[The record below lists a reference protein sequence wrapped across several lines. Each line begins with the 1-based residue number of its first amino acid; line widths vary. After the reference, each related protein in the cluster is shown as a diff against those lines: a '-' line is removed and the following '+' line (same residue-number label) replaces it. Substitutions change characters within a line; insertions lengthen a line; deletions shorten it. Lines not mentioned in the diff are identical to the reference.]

1 VTQRLEP
8 DAHEQSPRARGLA
21 AVWPTYADPEA
32 VSDRAR
38 RPDPPRPVFGRSVF
52 GDWLVLR
59 EIAAP
64 GGGALGL
71 GLATTE
77 DVTRALRGALLRHAD
92 DPPPTVLSG
101 HEPDGRPLARPH
113 VAFLA
118 LPALD
123 AGEPTGAIGGVA
135 IALPR
140 DIEASD
146 LQAIL
151 LAAARW
157 ERSGLRLTLGR
168 LGAMQL
174 ERCDG
179 PGEGG
184 APPDLSAWTGPAR
197 RWASVTPVALDRNPG
212 DLTSPDPSAAARSAE
227 EIVTRGCAHICLPP
241 PTRVRV
247 MRRSRFPAAPP
258 APAFMPFPRRASG
271 KLKRVCVHVELEF
284 AEPVAG
290 PVVLGVGRYAGVGL
304 CGRYGRLAAYCRSVE
319 LRQRRS
325 TQGDER

>member
-1 VTQRLEP
+1 
-8 DAHEQSPRARGLA
+8 
-21 AVWPTYADPEA
+21 
-32 VSDRAR
+32 
-38 RPDPPRPVFGRSVF
+38 
-52 GDWLVLR
+52 LR
-59 EIAAP
+59 EIAPP
-64 GGGALGL
+64 GGRALGL

-123 AGEPTGAIGGVA
+123 VGEPTGAIGGVA

-140 DIEASD
+140 DIEAGD

-151 LAAARW
+151 LAAGRW
-157 ERSGLRLTLGR
+157 ERGGLRLTLGR
-168 LGAMQL
+168 LGVMRL

-179 PGEGG
+179 PAEGG
-184 APPDLSAWTGPAR
+184 AAPDLSAWARPAR

-212 DLTSPDPSAAARSAE
+212 DLTSSDPRVAAVAARRAE
-227 EIVTRGCAHICLPP
+227 EIVTRGCARICLPP

-271 KLKRVCVHVELEF
+271 KLKRVCAHVELEF
-284 AEPVAG
+284 EEPVAG

-304 CGRYGRLAAYCRSVE
+304 CMRAWGGCRRPRRGCAERDAVDVRHGAFVSSAVAAQSDRYESGVC
-319 LRQRRS
+319 
-325 TQGDER
+325 D